1 MMKLLIATHNTA
13 KYRRYRTIL
22 EQVQDLTLLSLR
34 DVAISEK
41 IAENGMTA
49 EENAR
54 KKAQGYASLAG
65 LPTLSIDE
73 ALFVEGFR
81 PEEQPGVNVRRY
93 LGREATDEELLATF
107 LEKMK
112 LLAPHQR
119 RANWTYAICMA
130 FPHGKISL
138 TQVSIPTLFTDEPHS
153 SLLPGYPLH
162 SLQIDPRLGK
172 KLCDCTPEEEHLR
185 LSIVYEAVGDLVR
198 EAQTFL
204 DTTGVAS

>member
-1 MMKLLIATHNTA
+1 MMKLLIATHNAA
-13 KYRRYRTIL
+13 KYRRYRIIL
-22 EQVQDLTLLSLR
+22 EQMHDLTLLSLQ
-34 DVAISEK
+34 DVAVSEK
-41 IAENGMTA
+41 IVENGMTA
-49 EENAR
+49 EENAQ

-65 LPTLSIDE
+65 IPTLSIDE
-73 ALFVEGFR
+73 ALFVEGFS

-93 LGREATDEELLATF
+93 LGREATDEELLAVF

-112 LLAPHQR
+112 HLAPHQR
-119 RANWTYAICMA
+119 RAKWTYAICMA

-153 SLLPGYPLH
+153 LLLPGYPLH

-172 KLCDCTPEEEHLR
+172 KLCDCTLEEEHSR
-185 LSIVYEAVGDLVR
+185 LSGVYEAVGDLVR